1 MAHDDDGCT
10 TWVKR
15 EYVGYGADGVISFN
29 IQSWAMER
37 GEVFIILD
45 LGRLSWKKRS
55 GEEGTHLQRS
65 LGA

>member
-10 TWVKR
+10 SWVKR

-45 LGRLSWKKRS
+45 W
-55 GEEGTHLQRS
+55 
-65 LGA
+65 